1 MIADKQNQA
10 DQLTRRYYTLISLEQ
25 SRPKNLKFFL
35 YFFLLKKSGVTDIK
49 SDDCYRLITAV
60 QFVPRDGFS
69 PMRARAN

>member
-1 MIADKQNQA
+1 M
-10 DQLTRRYYTLISLEQ
+10 
-25 SRPKNLKFFL
+25 KFFL
-35 YFFLLKKSGVTDIK
+35 YFFLSKKSGVTDIK